1 MKRWHRL
8 LRAVAGGA
16 LLLLTLV
23 GCGFFSEL
31 VDDGDSAPKRRLD
44 ASKITDAVPRVE
56 AKSARGNHS
65 PYTVFGQQYRV
76 WPSVEGYRQRGEASW
91 YGVKFHGRLTSSG
104 ERYDMYK
111 MTAAHK
117 HLPLPSY
124 VEVKNLDNGRRTIV
138 RVNDRGPFHGGRI
151 IDLSYAAATKL
162 GMLKKGT
169 ARVEVVAL
177 DPREWRRQQRM
188 DKRKAPAPP
197 VMHSSKAELMVSP
210 AVLAEQP
217 AGPPIE
223 SAAPEVG
230 QVDAVP
236 VDKASGDVSGGAS
249 SEAVSENLSEVRQ
262 AVRREV
268 AVAEDV
274 QAAPRWYLQLAAYRN
289 LSAAGA
295 AQQRLMAL
303 AATLPESPGVIVHAT
318 LAPQPLYRVR
328 IGPLSSR
335 HTAEQIKQHSALD
348 SFANMYPV
356 VE

>member
-124 VEVKNLDNGRRTIV
+124 VEVKNLDNGDKYEGEMK
-138 RVNDRGPFHGGRI
+138 NGKMQG
-151 IDLSYAAATKL
+151 
-162 GMLKKGT
+162 KG
-169 ARVEVVAL
+169 V
-177 DPREWRRQQRM
+177 
-188 DKRKAPAPP
+188 
-197 VMHSSKAELMVSP
+197 
-210 AVLAEQP
+210 
-217 AGPPIE
+217 
-223 SAAPEVG
+223 
-230 QVDAVP
+230 
-236 VDKASGDVSGGAS
+236 
-249 SEAVSENLSEVRQ
+249 
-262 AVRREV
+262 
-268 AVAEDV
+268 
-274 QAAPRWYLQLAAYRN
+274 YL
-289 LSAAGA
+289 
-295 AQQRLMAL
+295 
-303 AATLPESPGVIVHAT
+303 
-318 LAPQPLYRVR
+318 
-328 IGPLSSR
+328 
-335 HTAEQIKQHSALD
+335 
-348 SFANMYPV
+348 FANGEKYEGEFKDDMFEGKGVYYYPDGTKKTGIFKKD
-356 VE
+356 ELIKETK